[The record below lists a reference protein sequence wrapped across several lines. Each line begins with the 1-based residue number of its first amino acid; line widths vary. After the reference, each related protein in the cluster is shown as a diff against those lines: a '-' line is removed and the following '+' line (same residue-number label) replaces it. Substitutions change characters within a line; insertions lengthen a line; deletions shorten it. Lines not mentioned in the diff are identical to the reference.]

1 LKEGLEWWKR
11 HKKKKKRVEKINQIL
26 KKKRKKEKDIVKK
39 EIKSC
44 LKMATGICSNQTKK
58 VETSC
63 NHLLKVYYSTWWRGK
78 THWEY
83 PSPLYF
89 KL

>member
-1 LKEGLEWWKR
+1 
-11 HKKKKKRVEKINQIL
+11 
-26 KKKRKKEKDIVKK
+26 VKK

-63 NHLLKVYYSTWWRGK
+63 NHLLKVYYST
-78 THWEY
+78 
-83 PSPLYF
+83 
-89 KL
+89 